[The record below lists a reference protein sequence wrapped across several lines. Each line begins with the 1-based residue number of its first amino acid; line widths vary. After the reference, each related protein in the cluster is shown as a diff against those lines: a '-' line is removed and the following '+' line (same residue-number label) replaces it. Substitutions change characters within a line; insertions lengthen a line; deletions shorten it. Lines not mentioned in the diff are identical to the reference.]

1 MAAKKREET
10 YEPSQYQKAI
20 FDYIEHEKG
29 NLVVEAAAG
38 SGKTYTL
45 IKALGLI
52 PQDKRVLMTAFNKD
66 IVKELTK
73 KVKGFPNVEV
83 RTLHGLGMILTTR
96 GLRIGGRKPEGYKY
110 TQLIYNHWQD
120 LTKTNIKKLA
130 RNARKSFVENTK
142 KLVDFGRFYIAT
154 TKTDMIE
161 IMVKY
166 DIPCVADEV
175 DVALQIMAMGA
186 KDIENIDYTDMI
198 WMPHIYDLHLKE
210 CEYDYIMVDECQD
223 MNVAERKLVLRCLKE
238 GGRLIAVGDSN
249 QCIYGFSGSDPESF
263 RAIQSLPNTVSMPLS
278 ISYRCPEAVV
288 TFAKNLVPSIEAKPN
303 AEEGVIL
310 DGVSIEDVQ
319 DGDMVLCRNNA
330 PLLQVYCK
338 LLEQGKKAY
347 IRGSDVGKNL
357 KSIVTSTHQE
367 YLHSNLKQ
375 DGVFIRLYEDLFN
388 SRKAIMERYGISQ
401 EDAMNHETI
410 QNKLDMIRALEV
422 LGFELKTAEQLERK
436 IDEIFPKNDKGEGIM
451 LSTIHKAKGLEA
463 DNVFIACAS
472 LMPSKSAVEEWQVKQ
487 ERNLMYVAYTRAKKL
502 LAFLDEEETPDF
514 DNFSSKLES
523 KLKYAETMV
532 AAILGKS
539 FKPTMNEAMAK
550 SIVERAK
557 ARKIFA
563 PIEVN
568 TVSMENDK
576 KEEEPTDL
584 SFDAA
589 LRKPSKRRKITL

>member
-1 MAAKKREET
+1 MAKKKTAIE

-20 FDYIEHEKG
+20 FDYIQHEKG

-45 IKALGLI
+45 VKALSLI

-73 KVKGFPNVEV
+73 KVKEFPNVEV

-96 GLRIGGRKPEGYKY
+96 GLGIGGMKPEGYKY

-120 LTKTNIKKLA
+120 LTKTNINKLS

-142 KLVDFGRFYIAT
+142 KLVDFGRFYLAT
-154 TKTDMIE
+154 TRSEMIE
-161 IMVKY
+161 LMTKY

-175 DVALQIMAMGA
+175 DVALKVMAIGG
-186 KDIENIDYTDMI
+186 KNLDSIDYTDMI
-198 WMPHIYDLHLKE
+198 WMPHIYDLHLQE
-210 CEYDYIMVDECQD
+210 CEYDFIMVDECQD
-223 MNVAERKLVLRCLKE
+223 LNVAERNLVLRCLKK

-249 QCIYGFSGSDPESF
+249 QCIYGFSGSDPDSF
-263 RAIQSLPNTVSMPLS
+263 RAIQSIPNTVSMPLS
-278 ISYRCPEAVV
+278 ISYRCPESVV
-288 TFAKNLVPSIEAKPN
+288 KFAQNLVPSIEAKQG

-310 DGVSIEDVQ
+310 DCVSLDDVH

-338 LLEQGKKAY
+338 LLEQGKRAY

-357 KSIVTSTHQE
+357 QNIVIGTHKD
-367 YLHSNLKQ
+367 YLHTNLKR

-401 EDAMNHETI
+401 EDAMKHETI
-410 QNKLDMIRALEV
+410 QAKLDMIRALEV
-422 LGFELKTAEQLERK
+422 LGADLTTTEELTKK
-436 IDEIFPKNDKGEGIM
+436 IEDIFPKNDKGEGIM
-451 LSTIHKAKGLEA
+451 LSTVHKAKGLEA

-472 LMPSKSAVEEWQVKQ
+472 LMPSKSALDEWQVQQ
-487 ERNLMYVAYTRAKKL
+487 ERNLMYVAYTRAKKVL
-502 LAFLDEEETPDF
+502 GFLNEEETPDF
-514 DNFSSKLES
+514 DNFSSKLEA
-523 KLKYAETMV
+523 KLRQAEMMV
-532 AAILGKS
+532 AAILGKT
-539 FKPTMNEAMAK
+539 FKATMNEAMAK
-550 SIVERAK
+550 SIVERVT

-563 PIEVN
+563 PITTN
-568 TVSMENDK
+568 TVSMDNDEK
-576 KEEEPTDL
+576 GNESTDL
-584 SFDAA
+584 SFNSA
-589 LRKPSKRRKITL
+589 LRKKTKRRK

>member
-1 MAAKKREET
+1 MAKKKTTIE

-20 FDYIEHEKG
+20 FDYIQHEKG

-45 IKALGLI
+45 VKALSLI

-73 KVKGFPNVEV
+73 KVKEFPNVEV

-96 GLRIGGRKPEGYKY
+96 GLGIGGMKPEGYKY

-120 LTKTNIKKLA
+120 LTKTNINKLS

-142 KLVDFGRFYIAT
+142 KLVDFGRFYLAT
-154 TKTDMIE
+154 TRSEMIE
-161 IMVKY
+161 LMTKY

-175 DVALQIMAMGA
+175 DVALKVMAIGG
-186 KDIENIDYTDMI
+186 KNLDSIDYTDMI
-198 WMPHIYDLHLKE
+198 WMPHIYDLHLQE
-210 CEYDYIMVDECQD
+210 CEYDFIMVDECQD
-223 MNVAERKLVLRCLKE
+223 LNVAERNLVLRCLKE

-249 QCIYGFSGSDPESF
+249 QCIYGFSGSDPDSF
-263 RAIQSLPNTVSMPLS
+263 RAIQSIPNTVSMPLS
-278 ISYRCPEAVV
+278 ISYRCPESVV
-288 TFAKNLVPSIEAKPN
+288 KFAQNLVPSIEAKQG

-310 DGVSIEDVQ
+310 DCVSLDDVH

-338 LLEQGKKAY
+338 LLEQGKRAY

-357 KSIVTSTHQE
+357 QNIVIGTHKD
-367 YLHSNLKQ
+367 YLHTNLKR

-401 EDAMNHETI
+401 EDAMKHETI
-410 QNKLDMIRALEV
+410 QAKLDMIRALEV
-422 LGFELKTAEQLERK
+422 LGADLTTTEELTKK
-436 IDEIFPKNDKGEGIM
+436 IEDIFPKNDKGEGIM
-451 LSTIHKAKGLEA
+451 LSTVHKAKGLEA

-472 LMPSKSAVEEWQVKQ
+472 LMPSKSALDEWQVQQ
-487 ERNLMYVAYTRAKKL
+487 ERNLMYVAYTRAKKVL
-502 LAFLDEEETPDF
+502 GFLNEEETPDF
-514 DNFSSKLES
+514 DNFSSKLEA
-523 KLKYAETMV
+523 KLRQAEMMV
-532 AAILGKS
+532 AAILGKT
-539 FKPTMNEAMAK
+539 FKATMNEAMAK
-550 SIVERAK
+550 SIVERVT

-563 PIEVN
+563 PITTN
-568 TVSMENDK
+568 TVSMDNNDK
-576 KEEEPTDL
+576 GNESTDL
-584 SFDAA
+584 SFKSA
-589 LRKPSKRRKITL
+589 LRKKTKRRK

>member
-1 MAAKKREET
+1 MAKKKTAIE

-20 FDYIEHEKG
+20 FDYIQHEKG

-45 IKALGLI
+45 VKALSLI

-73 KVKGFPNVEV
+73 KVKEFPNVEV

-96 GLRIGGRKPEGYKY
+96 GLRIGGMKPEGYKY

-120 LTKTNIKKLA
+120 LTKTNINKLS

-142 KLVDFGRFYIAT
+142 KLVDFGRFYLAT
-154 TKTDMIE
+154 TRSEMIE
-161 IMVKY
+161 LMTKY

-175 DVALQIMAMGA
+175 DVALKVMAIGG
-186 KDIENIDYTDMI
+186 KNLDSIDYTDMI
-198 WMPHIYDLHLKE
+198 WMPHIYDLHLQE
-210 CEYDYIMVDECQD
+210 CEYDFIMVDECQD
-223 MNVAERKLVLRCLKE
+223 LNVAERNLVLRCLKE

-249 QCIYGFSGSDPESF
+249 QCIYGFSGSDPDSF
-263 RAIQSLPNTVSMPLS
+263 RAIQSIPNTVSMPLS
-278 ISYRCPEAVV
+278 ISYRCPESVV
-288 TFAKNLVPSIEAKPN
+288 KFAQNLVPSIEAKQG

-310 DGVSIEDVQ
+310 DCVSLDDVH

-338 LLEQGKKAY
+338 LLEQGKRAY

-357 KSIVTSTHQE
+357 QNIVIGTHKD
-367 YLHSNLKQ
+367 YLYTNLKR

-401 EDAMNHETI
+401 EDAMKHETI
-410 QNKLDMIRALEV
+410 QAKLDMIRALEV
-422 LGFELKTAEQLERK
+422 LGADLTTTEELTKK
-436 IDEIFPKNDKGEGIM
+436 IEDIFPKNDKGEGIM
-451 LSTIHKAKGLEA
+451 LSTVHKAKGLEA

-472 LMPSKSAVEEWQVKQ
+472 LMPSKSALDEWQVQQ
-487 ERNLMYVAYTRAKKL
+487 ERNLMYVAYTRAKKVL
-502 LAFLDEEETPDF
+502 GFLNEEETPDF
-514 DNFSSKLES
+514 DNFSSKLEA
-523 KLKYAETMV
+523 KLRQAEMMV
-532 AAILGKS
+532 AAILGKT
-539 FKPTMNEAMAK
+539 FKATMNEAMAK
-550 SIVERAK
+550 SIVERVT

-563 PIEVN
+563 PITTN
-568 TVSMENDK
+568 MVSMDNDEK
-576 KEEEPTDL
+576 GNESTDL
-584 SFDAA
+584 SFNSA
-589 LRKPSKRRKITL
+589 LRKKTKRRK

>member
-1 MAAKKREET
+1 MAKKKTAIE

-20 FDYIEHEKG
+20 FDYIQHEKG

-45 IKALGLI
+45 VKALSLI

-73 KVKGFPNVEV
+73 KVKEFPNVEV

-96 GLRIGGRKPEGYKY
+96 GLGIGGMKPEAYKY

-120 LTKTNIKKLA
+120 LSKTNINKLS

-142 KLVDFGRFYIAT
+142 KLVDFGRFYLAT
-154 TKTDMIE
+154 TRSEMIE
-161 IMVKY
+161 LMTKY

-175 DVALQIMAMGA
+175 DVALKVMAIGG
-186 KDIENIDYTDMI
+186 KNLDSIDYTDMI
-198 WMPHIYDLHLKE
+198 WMPHIYDLHLQE
-210 CEYDYIMVDECQD
+210 CEYDFIMVDECQD
-223 MNVAERKLVLRCLKE
+223 LNVAERNLVLRCLKE

-249 QCIYGFSGSDPESF
+249 QCIYGFSGSDPDSF
-263 RAIQSLPNTVSMPLS
+263 RAIQSIPNTVSMPLS
-278 ISYRCPEAVV
+278 ISYRCPESVV
-288 TFAKNLVPSIEAKPN
+288 KFAQNLVPSIEAKQG

-310 DGVSIEDVQ
+310 DCVSLDDVH

-338 LLEQGKKAY
+338 LLEQGKRAY

-357 KSIVTSTHQE
+357 QNIVIGTHKD
-367 YLHSNLKQ
+367 YLHTNLKR

-401 EDAMNHETI
+401 EDAMKHETI
-410 QNKLDMIRALEV
+410 QAKLDMIRALEV
-422 LGFELKTAEQLERK
+422 LGADLTTTEELTKK
-436 IDEIFPKNDKGEGIM
+436 IEDIFPKNDKGEGIM
-451 LSTIHKAKGLEA
+451 LSTVHKAKGLEA

-472 LMPSKSAVEEWQVKQ
+472 LMPSKSALDEWQVQQ
-487 ERNLMYVAYTRAKKL
+487 ERNLMYVAYTRAKKVL
-502 LAFLDEEETPDF
+502 GFLNEEETPDF
-514 DNFSSKLES
+514 DNFSSKLEA
-523 KLKYAETMV
+523 KLRQAEMMV
-532 AAILGKS
+532 AAILGKT
-539 FKPTMNEAMAK
+539 FKATMNEAMAK
-550 SIVERAK
+550 SIVERVT

-563 PIEVN
+563 PITTN
-568 TVSMENDK
+568 MVSMDNDEK
-576 KEEEPTDL
+576 GNESTDL
-584 SFDAA
+584 SFNSA
-589 LRKPSKRRKITL
+589 LRKKTKRRK

>member
-1 MAAKKREET
+1 MAKKKTAIE

-20 FDYIEHEKG
+20 FDYIQHEKG

-45 IKALGLI
+45 VKALSLI

-73 KVKGFPNVEV
+73 KVKEFPNVEV

-96 GLRIGGRKPEGYKY
+96 GLGIGGMKPEGYKY

-120 LTKTNIKKLA
+120 LTKTNINKLS

-142 KLVDFGRFYIAT
+142 KLVDFGRFYLAT
-154 TKTDMIE
+154 TRSEMIE
-161 IMVKY
+161 LMTKY

-175 DVALQIMAMGA
+175 DVALKVMAIGG
-186 KDIENIDYTDMI
+186 KNLDSIDYTDMI
-198 WMPHIYDLHLKE
+198 WMPHIYDLHLQE
-210 CEYDYIMVDECQD
+210 CEYDFIMVDECQD
-223 MNVAERKLVLRCLKE
+223 LNVAERNLVLRCLKK

-249 QCIYGFSGSDPESF
+249 QCIYGFSGSDPDSF
-263 RAIQSLPNTVSMPLS
+263 RTIQSIPNTVSMPLS
-278 ISYRCPEAVV
+278 ISYRCPESVV
-288 TFAKNLVPSIEAKPN
+288 KFAQNLVPSIEAKQG

-310 DGVSIEDVQ
+310 DCVSLDDVH

-338 LLEQGKKAY
+338 LLEQGKRAY

-357 KSIVTSTHQE
+357 QNIVIGTHKD
-367 YLHSNLKQ
+367 YLYTNLKR

-401 EDAMNHETI
+401 EDAMKHETI
-410 QNKLDMIRALEV
+410 QAKLDMIRALEV
-422 LGFELKTAEQLERK
+422 LGADLTTTEELTKK
-436 IDEIFPKNDKGEGIM
+436 IEDIFPKNDKGEGIM
-451 LSTIHKAKGLEA
+451 LSTVHKAKGLEA

-472 LMPSKSAVEEWQVKQ
+472 LMPSKSALDEWQVQQ
-487 ERNLMYVAYTRAKKL
+487 ERNLMYVAYTRAKKVL
-502 LAFLDEEETPDF
+502 GFLNEEETPDF
-514 DNFSSKLES
+514 DNFSSKLEA
-523 KLKYAETMV
+523 KLRQAEMMV
-532 AAILGKS
+532 AAILGKT
-539 FKPTMNEAMAK
+539 FKATMNEAMAK
-550 SIVERAK
+550 SIVERVT

-563 PIEVN
+563 PITTN
-568 TVSMENDK
+568 TVSMDNDEK
-576 KEEEPTDL
+576 GNESTDL
-584 SFDAA
+584 SFNSA
-589 LRKPSKRRKITL
+589 LRKKTKRRK

>member
-1 MAAKKREET
+1 MAKKKTAIE

-20 FDYIEHEKG
+20 FDYIQHEKG

-45 IKALGLI
+45 VKALSLI

-73 KVKGFPNVEV
+73 KVKEFPNVEV

-96 GLRIGGRKPEGYKY
+96 GLRIGGMKPEGYKY

-120 LTKTNIKKLA
+120 LTKTNINKLS

-142 KLVDFGRFYIAT
+142 KLVDFGRFYLANT
-154 TKTDMIE
+154 RSEMIE
-161 IMVKY
+161 LMVKY

-175 DVALQIMAMGA
+175 DVALKVMAIGG
-186 KDIENIDYTDMI
+186 KNLDSIDYTDMI
-198 WMPHIYDLHLKE
+198 WMPHIYDLHLQE
-210 CEYDYIMVDECQD
+210 CEYDFIMVDECQD
-223 MNVAERKLVLRCLKE
+223 LNVAELNLVLRCLKE

-249 QCIYGFSGSDPESF
+249 QCIYGFSGSDPDSF
-263 RAIQSLPNTVSMPLS
+263 RAIQSIPNTVSMPLS
-278 ISYRCPEAVV
+278 ISYRCPESVV
-288 TFAKNLVPSIEAKPN
+288 KFAQNLVPSIEAKQG

-310 DGVSIEDVQ
+310 DCVSLDDVH

-338 LLEQGKKAY
+338 LLEQGKRAY

-357 KSIVTSTHQE
+357 QNIVIGTHKD
-367 YLHSNLKQ
+367 YLHTNLKQ

-401 EDAMNHETI
+401 EDAMKHETI
-410 QNKLDMIRALEV
+410 QAKLDMIRALEV
-422 LGFELKTAEQLERK
+422 LGADLTTTEQLTKK
-436 IDEIFPKNDKGEGIM
+436 IGDIFPKNDKGEGIM
-451 LSTIHKAKGLEA
+451 LSTVHKAKGLEA

-472 LMPSKSAVEEWQVKQ
+472 LMPSKSALDEWQVQQ
-487 ERNLMYVAYTRAKKL
+487 ERNLMYVAYTRAKKVL
-502 LAFLDEEETPDF
+502 GFLNEEETPDF
-514 DNFSSKLES
+514 DNFSSKLEA
-523 KLKYAETMV
+523 KLRQAGMMV
-532 AAILGKS
+532 AAILGKT
-539 FKPTMNEAMAK
+539 FKATMNEAMAK
-550 SIVERAK
+550 SIVERVT

-563 PIEVN
+563 PITTN
-568 TVSMENDK
+568 TVSMDNDEK
-576 KEEEPTDL
+576 GNESTDL
-584 SFDAA
+584 SFNSA
-589 LRKPSKRRKITL
+589 LRKKTKRRK

>member
-1 MAAKKREET
+1 MAKKKTAIE

-20 FDYIEHEKG
+20 FDYIQHEKG

-45 IKALGLI
+45 VKALSLI

-73 KVKGFPNVEV
+73 KVKEFPNVEV

-96 GLRIGGRKPEGYKY
+96 GLGIGGIKPEGYKY

-120 LTKTNIKKLA
+120 LTKTNINKLS

-142 KLVDFGRFYIAT
+142 KLVDFGRFYLAT
-154 TKTDMIE
+154 TRSEMIE
-161 IMVKY
+161 LMTKY

-175 DVALQIMAMGA
+175 DVALKVMAIGG
-186 KDIENIDYTDMI
+186 KNLDSIDYTDMI
-198 WMPHIYDLHLKE
+198 WMPHIYDLHLQE
-210 CEYDYIMVDECQD
+210 CEYDFIMVDECQD
-223 MNVAERKLVLRCLKE
+223 LNVAERNLVLRCLKE

-249 QCIYGFSGSDPESF
+249 QCIYGFSGSDPDSF
-263 RAIQSLPNTVSMPLS
+263 RAIQSIPNTVSMPLS
-278 ISYRCPEAVV
+278 ISYRCPESVV
-288 TFAKNLVPSIEAKPN
+288 KFAQNLVPSIEAKQG

-310 DGVSIEDVQ
+310 DCVSLDDVH

-338 LLEQGKKAY
+338 LLEQGKRAY

-357 KSIVTSTHQE
+357 QNIVIGTHKD
-367 YLHSNLKQ
+367 YLHTNLKQ

-401 EDAMNHETI
+401 EDAMKHETI
-410 QNKLDMIRALEV
+410 QAKLDMIRALEV
-422 LGFELKTAEQLERK
+422 LGADLTTTEELTKK
-436 IDEIFPKNDKGEGIM
+436 IEDIFPKNDKGEGIM
-451 LSTIHKAKGLEA
+451 LSTVHKAKGLEA

-472 LMPSKSAVEEWQVKQ
+472 LMPSKSALDEWQVQQ
-487 ERNLMYVAYTRAKKL
+487 ERNLMYVAYTRAKKVL
-502 LAFLDEEETPDF
+502 GFLNEEETPDF
-514 DNFSSKLES
+514 DNFSSKLEA
-523 KLKYAETMV
+523 KLRQAEMMV
-532 AAILGKS
+532 AAILGKT
-539 FKPTMNEAMAK
+539 FKATMNEAMAK
-550 SIVERAK
+550 SIVERVT

-563 PIEVN
+563 PITTN
-568 TVSMENDK
+568 TVSMDNDEK
-576 KEEEPTDL
+576 GNESTDL
-584 SFDAA
+584 SFNSA
-589 LRKPSKRRKITL
+589 LRKKTKRRK

>member
-1 MAAKKREET
+1 MAKKKTAIE

-20 FDYIEHEKG
+20 FDYIQHEKG

-45 IKALGLI
+45 VKALSLI

-73 KVKGFPNVEV
+73 KVKEFPNVEV

-96 GLRIGGRKPEGYKY
+96 GLGIGGMKPEAYKY

-120 LTKTNIKKLA
+120 LSKTNINKLS

-142 KLVDFGRFYIAT
+142 KLVDFGRFYLAT
-154 TKTDMIE
+154 TRSEMIE
-161 IMVKY
+161 LMTKY

-175 DVALQIMAMGA
+175 DVALKVMAIGG
-186 KDIENIDYTDMI
+186 KNLDSIDYTDMI
-198 WMPHIYDLHLKE
+198 WMPHIYDLHLQE
-210 CEYDYIMVDECQD
+210 CEYDFIMVDECQD
-223 MNVAERKLVLRCLKE
+223 LNVAERNLVLRCLKE

-249 QCIYGFSGSDPESF
+249 QCIYGFSGSDPDSF
-263 RAIQSLPNTVSMPLS
+263 RAIQSIPNTVSMPLS
-278 ISYRCPEAVV
+278 ISYRCPESVV
-288 TFAKNLVPSIEAKPN
+288 KFAQNLVPSIEAKQG

-310 DGVSIEDVQ
+310 DCVSLDDVH

-338 LLEQGKKAY
+338 LLEQGKRAY

-357 KSIVTSTHQE
+357 QNIVIGTHKD
-367 YLHSNLKQ
+367 YLHTNLKQ

-401 EDAMNHETI
+401 EDAMKHETI
-410 QNKLDMIRALEV
+410 QAKLDMIRALEV
-422 LGFELKTAEQLERK
+422 LGADLTTTEELTKK
-436 IDEIFPKNDKGEGIM
+436 IEDIFPKNDKGEGIM
-451 LSTIHKAKGLEA
+451 LSTVHKAKGLEA

-472 LMPSKSAVEEWQVKQ
+472 LMPSKSALDEWQVQQ
-487 ERNLMYVAYTRAKKL
+487 ERNLMYVAYTRAKKVL
-502 LAFLDEEETPDF
+502 GFLNEEETPDF
-514 DNFSSKLES
+514 DNFSSKLEA
-523 KLKYAETMV
+523 KLRQAEMMV
-532 AAILGKS
+532 AAILGKT
-539 FKPTMNEAMAK
+539 FKATMNEAMAK
-550 SIVERAK
+550 SIVERVT

-563 PIEVN
+563 PITTN
-568 TVSMENDK
+568 TVSMDNDEK
-576 KEEEPTDL
+576 GNESTDL
-584 SFDAA
+584 SFNSA
-589 LRKPSKRRKITL
+589 LRKKTKRRK

>member
-1 MAAKKREET
+1 MAKKKTAIE

-20 FDYIEHEKG
+20 FDYIQHEKG

-45 IKALGLI
+45 VKALSLI

-73 KVKGFPNVEV
+73 KVKEFPNVEV

-96 GLRIGGRKPEGYKY
+96 GLGIGGMKPEAYKY

-120 LTKTNIKKLA
+120 LTKTNINKLS

-142 KLVDFGRFYIAT
+142 KLVDFGRFYLAT
-154 TKTDMIE
+154 TRSEMIE
-161 IMVKY
+161 LMIKY

-175 DVALQIMAMGA
+175 DVALKVMAIGG
-186 KDIENIDYTDMI
+186 KNLDSIDYTDMI
-198 WMPHIYDLHLKE
+198 WMPHIYDLHLQE
-210 CEYDYIMVDECQD
+210 CEYDFIMVDECQD
-223 MNVAERKLVLRCLKE
+223 LNVAERNLVLRCLKE

-249 QCIYGFSGSDPESF
+249 QCIYGFSGSDPDSF
-263 RAIQSLPNTVSMPLS
+263 RAIQSIPNTVSMPLS
-278 ISYRCPEAVV
+278 ISYRCPESVV
-288 TFAKNLVPSIEAKPN
+288 KFAQNLVPSIEAKQG

-310 DGVSIEDVQ
+310 DCVSLDDVH

-338 LLEQGKKAY
+338 LLEQGKRAY

-357 KSIVTSTHQE
+357 QNIVIGTHKD
-367 YLHSNLKQ
+367 YLYTNLKR

-401 EDAMNHETI
+401 EDAMKHETI
-410 QNKLDMIRALEV
+410 QAKLDMIRALEV
-422 LGFELKTAEQLERK
+422 LGADLTTTEELTKK
-436 IDEIFPKNDKGEGIM
+436 IEDIFPKNDKGEGIM
-451 LSTIHKAKGLEA
+451 LSTVHKAKGLEA

-472 LMPSKSAVEEWQVKQ
+472 LMPSKSALDEWQVQQ
-487 ERNLMYVAYTRAKKL
+487 ERNLMYVAYTRAKKVL
-502 LAFLDEEETPDF
+502 GFLNEEETPDF
-514 DNFSSKLES
+514 DNFSSKLEA
-523 KLKYAETMV
+523 KLRQAEMMV
-532 AAILGKS
+532 AAILGKT
-539 FKPTMNEAMAK
+539 FKATMNEAMAK
-550 SIVERAK
+550 SIVERVT

-563 PIEVN
+563 PITTN
-568 TVSMENDK
+568 TVSMDNDEK
-576 KEEEPTDL
+576 GNESTDL
-584 SFDAA
+584 SFNSA
-589 LRKPSKRRKITL
+589 LRKKTKRRK

>member
-1 MAAKKREET
+1 MAKKKTAIE

-20 FDYIEHEKG
+20 FDYIQHEKG

-45 IKALGLI
+45 VKALSLI

-73 KVKGFPNVEV
+73 KVKEFPNVEV

-96 GLRIGGRKPEGYKY
+96 GLGIGGMKPEGYKY

-120 LTKTNIKKLA
+120 LTKTNINKLS

-142 KLVDFGRFYIAT
+142 KLVDFGRFYLAT
-154 TKTDMIE
+154 TRSEMIE
-161 IMVKY
+161 LMTKY

-175 DVALQIMAMGA
+175 DVALKVMAIGG
-186 KDIENIDYTDMI
+186 KNLDSIDYTDMI
-198 WMPHIYDLHLKE
+198 WMPHIYDLHLQE
-210 CEYDYIMVDECQD
+210 CEYDFIMVDECQD
-223 MNVAERKLVLRCLKE
+223 LNVAERNLVLRCLKK

-249 QCIYGFSGSDPESF
+249 QCIYGFSGSDPDSF
-263 RAIQSLPNTVSMPLS
+263 RTIQSIPNTVSMPLS
-278 ISYRCPEAVV
+278 ISYRCPESVV
-288 TFAKNLVPSIEAKPN
+288 KFAQNLVPSIEAKQG

-310 DGVSIEDVQ
+310 DCVSLDDVH

-338 LLEQGKKAY
+338 LLEQGKRAY

-357 KSIVTSTHQE
+357 QNIVIGTHKD
-367 YLHSNLKQ
+367 YLHTNLKR

-401 EDAMNHETI
+401 EDAMKHETI
-410 QNKLDMIRALEV
+410 QAKLDMIRALEV
-422 LGFELKTAEQLERK
+422 LGADLTTTEELTKK
-436 IDEIFPKNDKGEGIM
+436 IEDIFPKNDKGEGIM
-451 LSTIHKAKGLEA
+451 LSTVHKAKGLEA

-472 LMPSKSAVEEWQVKQ
+472 LMPSKSALDEWQVQQ
-487 ERNLMYVAYTRAKKL
+487 ERNLMYVAYTRAKKVL
-502 LAFLDEEETPDF
+502 GFLNEEETPDF
-514 DNFSSKLES
+514 DNFSSKLEA
-523 KLKYAETMV
+523 KLRQAEMMV
-532 AAILGKS
+532 AAILGKT
-539 FKPTMNEAMAK
+539 FKATMNEAMAK
-550 SIVERAK
+550 SIVERVT

-563 PIEVN
+563 PITTN
-568 TVSMENDK
+568 MVSMDNDEK
-576 KEEEPTDL
+576 GNESTDL
-584 SFDAA
+584 SFNSA
-589 LRKPSKRRKITL
+589 LRKKTKRRK

>member
-1 MAAKKREET
+1 MAKKKTAIE

-20 FDYIEHEKG
+20 FDYIQHEKG

-45 IKALGLI
+45 VKALSLI

-73 KVKGFPNVEV
+73 KVKEFPNVEV

-96 GLRIGGRKPEGYKY
+96 GLRIGGMKPEGYKY

-120 LTKTNIKKLA
+120 LTKTNINKLS

-142 KLVDFGRFYIAT
+142 KLVDFGRFYLAT
-154 TKTDMIE
+154 TRSEMIE
-161 IMVKY
+161 LMTKY

-175 DVALQIMAMGA
+175 DVALKVMAIGG
-186 KDIENIDYTDMI
+186 KNLDSIDYTDMI
-198 WMPHIYDLHLKE
+198 WMPHIYDLHLQE
-210 CEYDYIMVDECQD
+210 CEYDFIMVDECQD
-223 MNVAERKLVLRCLKE
+223 LNVAERNLVLRCLKE

-249 QCIYGFSGSDPESF
+249 QCIYGFSGSDPDSF
-263 RAIQSLPNTVSMPLS
+263 RAIQSIPNTVSMPLS
-278 ISYRCPEAVV
+278 ISYRCPESVV
-288 TFAKNLVPSIEAKPN
+288 KFAQNLVPSIEAKQG

-310 DGVSIEDVQ
+310 DCVSLDDVH

-338 LLEQGKKAY
+338 LLEQGKRAY

-357 KSIVTSTHQE
+357 QNIVIGTHKD
-367 YLHSNLKQ
+367 YLHTNLKQ

-401 EDAMNHETI
+401 EDAMKHETI
-410 QNKLDMIRALEV
+410 QAKLDMIRALEV
-422 LGFELKTAEQLERK
+422 LGADLTTTEELTKK
-436 IDEIFPKNDKGEGIM
+436 IEDIFPKNDKGEGIM
-451 LSTIHKAKGLEA
+451 LSTVHKAKGLEA

-472 LMPSKSAVEEWQVKQ
+472 LMPSKSALDEWQVQQ
-487 ERNLMYVAYTRAKKL
+487 ERNLMYVAYTRAKKVL
-502 LAFLDEEETPDF
+502 GFLNEEETPDF
-514 DNFSSKLES
+514 DNFSSKLEA
-523 KLKYAETMV
+523 KLRQAEMMV
-532 AAILGKS
+532 AAILGKT
-539 FKPTMNEAMAK
+539 FKATMNEAMAK
-550 SIVERAK
+550 SIVERVT

-563 PIEVN
+563 PITTN
-568 TVSMENDK
+568 TVSMDNDEK
-576 KEEEPTDL
+576 GNESTDL
-584 SFDAA
+584 SFNSA
-589 LRKPSKRRKITL
+589 LRKKTKRRK

>member
-1 MAAKKREET
+1 MAKKKTAIE

-20 FDYIEHEKG
+20 FDYIQHEKG

-45 IKALGLI
+45 VKALSLI

-73 KVKGFPNVEV
+73 KVKEFPNVEV

-96 GLRIGGRKPEGYKY
+96 GLGIGGMKPEAYKY

-120 LTKTNIKKLA
+120 LTKTNINKLS

-142 KLVDFGRFYIAT
+142 KLVDFGRFYLAT
-154 TKTDMIE
+154 TRSEMIE
-161 IMVKY
+161 LMTKY

-175 DVALQIMAMGA
+175 DVALKVMAIGG
-186 KDIENIDYTDMI
+186 KNLDSIDYTDMI
-198 WMPHIYDLHLKE
+198 WMPHIYDLHLQE
-210 CEYDYIMVDECQD
+210 CEYDFIMVDECQD
-223 MNVAERKLVLRCLKE
+223 LNVAERNLVLRCLKE

-249 QCIYGFSGSDPESF
+249 QCIYGFSGSDPDSF
-263 RAIQSLPNTVSMPLS
+263 RAIQSIPNTVSMPLS
-278 ISYRCPEAVV
+278 ISYRCPESVV
-288 TFAKNLVPSIEAKPN
+288 KFAQNLVPSIEAKQG

-310 DGVSIEDVQ
+310 DCVSLDDVH

-338 LLEQGKKAY
+338 LLEQGKRAY

-357 KSIVTSTHQE
+357 QNIVIGTHKD
-367 YLHSNLKQ
+367 YLHTNLKQ

-401 EDAMNHETI
+401 EDAMKHETI
-410 QNKLDMIRALEV
+410 QAKLDMIRALEV
-422 LGFELKTAEQLERK
+422 LGADLTTTEQLTKK
-436 IDEIFPKNDKGEGIM
+436 IGDIFPKNDKGEGIM
-451 LSTIHKAKGLEA
+451 LSTVHKAKGLEA

-472 LMPSKSAVEEWQVKQ
+472 LMPSKSALDEWQVQQ
-487 ERNLMYVAYTRAKKL
+487 ERNLMYVAYTRAKKVL
-502 LAFLDEEETPDF
+502 GFLNEEETPDF
-514 DNFSSKLES
+514 DNFSSKLEA
-523 KLKYAETMV
+523 KLRQAEMMV
-532 AAILGKS
+532 AAILGKT
-539 FKPTMNEAMAK
+539 FKATMNEAMAK
-550 SIVERAK
+550 SIVERVT

-563 PIEVN
+563 PITTN
-568 TVSMENDK
+568 MVSMDNDEK
-576 KEEEPTDL
+576 GNESTDL
-584 SFDAA
+584 SFNSA
-589 LRKPSKRRKITL
+589 LRKKTKRRK

>member
-1 MAAKKREET
+1 MAKKKTAIE

-20 FDYIEHEKG
+20 FDYIQHEKG

-45 IKALGLI
+45 VKALSLI

-73 KVKGFPNVEV
+73 KVKEFPNVEV

-96 GLRIGGRKPEGYKY
+96 GLGIGGMKPEAYKY

-120 LTKTNIKKLA
+120 LSKTNINKLS

-142 KLVDFGRFYIAT
+142 KLVDFGRFYLAT
-154 TKTDMIE
+154 TRSEMIE
-161 IMVKY
+161 LMIKY

-175 DVALQIMAMGA
+175 DVALKVMAIGG
-186 KDIENIDYTDMI
+186 KNLDSIDYTDMI
-198 WMPHIYDLHLKE
+198 WMPHIYDLHLQE
-210 CEYDYIMVDECQD
+210 CEYDFIMVDECQD
-223 MNVAERKLVLRCLKE
+223 LNVAERNLVLRCLKE

-249 QCIYGFSGSDPESF
+249 QCIYGFSGSDPDSF
-263 RAIQSLPNTVSMPLS
+263 RAIQSIPNTVSMPLS
-278 ISYRCPEAVV
+278 ISYRCPESVV
-288 TFAKNLVPSIEAKPN
+288 KFAQNLVPSIEAKQG

-310 DGVSIEDVQ
+310 DCVSLDDVH

-338 LLEQGKKAY
+338 LLEQGKRAY

-357 KSIVTSTHQE
+357 QNIVIGTHKD
-367 YLHSNLKQ
+367 YLHTNLKQ

-401 EDAMNHETI
+401 EDAMKHETI
-410 QNKLDMIRALEV
+410 QAKLDMIRALEV
-422 LGFELKTAEQLERK
+422 LGADLTTTEELTKK
-436 IDEIFPKNDKGEGIM
+436 IEDIFPKNDKGEGIM
-451 LSTIHKAKGLEA
+451 LSTVHKAKGLEA

-472 LMPSKSAVEEWQVKQ
+472 LMPSKSALDEWQVQQ
-487 ERNLMYVAYTRAKKL
+487 ERNLMYVAYTRAKKVL
-502 LAFLDEEETPDF
+502 GFLNEEETPDF
-514 DNFSSKLES
+514 DNFSSKLEA
-523 KLKYAETMV
+523 KLRQAEMMV
-532 AAILGKS
+532 AAILGKT
-539 FKPTMNEAMAK
+539 FKATMNEAMAK
-550 SIVERAK
+550 SIVERVT

-563 PIEVN
+563 PITTN
-568 TVSMENDK
+568 MVSMDNDEK
-576 KEEEPTDL
+576 GNESTDL
-584 SFDAA
+584 SFNSA
-589 LRKPSKRRKITL
+589 LRKKTKRRK

>member
-1 MAAKKREET
+1 MAKKKTAIE

-20 FDYIEHEKG
+20 FDYIQHEKG

-45 IKALGLI
+45 VKALSLI

-73 KVKGFPNVEV
+73 KVKEFPNVEV

-96 GLRIGGRKPEGYKY
+96 GLGIGGMKPEGYKY

-120 LTKTNIKKLA
+120 LTKTNINKLS

-142 KLVDFGRFYIAT
+142 KLVDFGRFYLAT
-154 TKTDMIE
+154 TRSEMIE
-161 IMVKY
+161 LMTKY

-175 DVALQIMAMGA
+175 DVALKVMAIGG
-186 KDIENIDYTDMI
+186 KNLDSIDYTDMI
-198 WMPHIYDLHLKE
+198 WMPHIYDLHLQE
-210 CEYDYIMVDECQD
+210 CEYDFIMVDECQD
-223 MNVAERKLVLRCLKE
+223 LNVAERNLVLRCLKE

-249 QCIYGFSGSDPESF
+249 QCIYGFSGSDPDSF
-263 RAIQSLPNTVSMPLS
+263 RAIQSIPNTVSMPLS
-278 ISYRCPEAVV
+278 ISYRCPESVV
-288 TFAKNLVPSIEAKPN
+288 KFAQNLVPSIEAKQG

-310 DGVSIEDVQ
+310 DCVSLDDVH

-338 LLEQGKKAY
+338 LLEQGKRAY

-357 KSIVTSTHQE
+357 QNIVIGTHKD
-367 YLHSNLKQ
+367 YLHTNLKQ

-401 EDAMNHETI
+401 EDAMKHETI
-410 QNKLDMIRALEV
+410 QAKLDMIRALEV
-422 LGFELKTAEQLERK
+422 LGADLTTTEELTKK
-436 IDEIFPKNDKGEGIM
+436 IEDIFPKNDKGEGIM
-451 LSTIHKAKGLEA
+451 LSTVHKAKGLEA

-472 LMPSKSAVEEWQVKQ
+472 LMPSKSALDEWQVQQ
-487 ERNLMYVAYTRAKKL
+487 ERNLMYVAYTRAKKVL
-502 LAFLDEEETPDF
+502 GFLNEEETPDF
-514 DNFSSKLES
+514 DNFSSKLEA
-523 KLKYAETMV
+523 KLRQAEMMV
-532 AAILGKS
+532 AAILGKT
-539 FKPTMNEAMAK
+539 FKATMNEAMAK
-550 SIVERAK
+550 SIVERVT

-563 PIEVN
+563 PIKTN
-568 TVSMENDK
+568 TVSMDNDDK
-576 KEEEPTDL
+576 GNESTDL
-584 SFDAA
+584 SFNSA
-589 LRKPSKRRKITL
+589 LRKKTKRRK

>member
-1 MAAKKREET
+1 MAKKKTAIE

-20 FDYIEHEKG
+20 FDYIQHEKG

-45 IKALGLI
+45 VKALSLI

-73 KVKGFPNVEV
+73 KVKEFPNVEV

-96 GLRIGGRKPEGYKY
+96 GLRIGGMKPEGYKY

-120 LTKTNIKKLA
+120 LTKTNINKLS

-142 KLVDFGRFYIAT
+142 KLVDFGRFYLAT
-154 TKTDMIE
+154 TRSEMIE
-161 IMVKY
+161 LMTKY

-175 DVALQIMAMGA
+175 DVALKVMAIGG
-186 KDIENIDYTDMI
+186 KNLDSIDYTDMI
-198 WMPHIYDLHLKE
+198 WMPHIYDLHLQE
-210 CEYDYIMVDECQD
+210 CEYDFIMVDECQD
-223 MNVAERKLVLRCLKE
+223 LNVAERNLVLRCLKE

-249 QCIYGFSGSDPESF
+249 QCIYGFSGSDPDSF
-263 RAIQSLPNTVSMPLS
+263 RAIQSIPNTVSMPLS
-278 ISYRCPEAVV
+278 ISYRCPESVV
-288 TFAKNLVPSIEAKPN
+288 KFAQNLVPSIEAKQG

-310 DGVSIEDVQ
+310 DCVSLDDVH

-338 LLEQGKKAY
+338 LLEQGKRAY

-357 KSIVTSTHQE
+357 QNIVIGTHKD
-367 YLHSNLKQ
+367 YLYTNLKR

-401 EDAMNHETI
+401 EDAMKHETI
-410 QNKLDMIRALEV
+410 QAKLDMIRALEV
-422 LGFELKTAEQLERK
+422 LGADLTTTEELTKK
-436 IDEIFPKNDKGEGIM
+436 IEDIFPKNDKGEGIM
-451 LSTIHKAKGLEA
+451 LSTVHKAKGLEA

-472 LMPSKSAVEEWQVKQ
+472 LMPSKSALDEWQVQQ
-487 ERNLMYVAYTRAKKL
+487 ERNLMYVAYTRAKKVL
-502 LAFLDEEETPDF
+502 GFLNEEETPDF
-514 DNFSSKLES
+514 DNFSSKLEA
-523 KLKYAETMV
+523 KLRQAEMMV
-532 AAILGKS
+532 AAILGKT
-539 FKPTMNEAMAK
+539 FKATMNEAMAK
-550 SIVERAK
+550 SIVERVT

-563 PIEVN
+563 PIKTN
-568 TVSMENDK
+568 TVSMDNDDK
-576 KEEEPTDL
+576 GNESTDL
-584 SFDAA
+584 SFNSA
-589 LRKPSKRRKITL
+589 LRKKTKRRK

>member
-1 MAAKKREET
+1 MAKKKTAIE

-20 FDYIEHEKG
+20 FDYIQHEKG

-45 IKALGLI
+45 VKALSLI

-73 KVKGFPNVEV
+73 KVKEFPNVEV

-96 GLRIGGRKPEGYKY
+96 GLRIGGMKPEGYKY

-120 LTKTNIKKLA
+120 LTKTNINKLS

-142 KLVDFGRFYIAT
+142 KLVDFGRFYLAT
-154 TKTDMIE
+154 TRSEMIE
-161 IMVKY
+161 LMTKY

-175 DVALQIMAMGA
+175 DVALKVMAIGG
-186 KDIENIDYTDMI
+186 KNLDSIDYTDMI
-198 WMPHIYDLHLKE
+198 WMPHIYDLHLQE
-210 CEYDYIMVDECQD
+210 CEYDFIMVDECQD
-223 MNVAERKLVLRCLKE
+223 LNVAERNLVLRCLKE

-249 QCIYGFSGSDPESF
+249 QCIYGFSGSDPDSF
-263 RAIQSLPNTVSMPLS
+263 RAIQSIPNTVSMPLS
-278 ISYRCPEAVV
+278 ISYRCPESVV
-288 TFAKNLVPSIEAKPN
+288 KFAQNLVPSIEAKQG

-310 DGVSIEDVQ
+310 DSVSLDDVH

-338 LLEQGKKAY
+338 LLEQGKRAY

-357 KSIVTSTHQE
+357 QNIVIGTHKD
-367 YLHSNLKQ
+367 YLHTNLKQ

-401 EDAMNHETI
+401 EDAMKHETI
-410 QNKLDMIRALEV
+410 QAKLDMIRALEV
-422 LGFELKTAEQLERK
+422 LGADLTTTEELTKK
-436 IDEIFPKNDKGEGIM
+436 IEDIFPKNDKGEGIM
-451 LSTIHKAKGLEA
+451 LSTVHKAKGLEA

-472 LMPSKSAVEEWQVKQ
+472 LMPSKSALDEWQVQQ
-487 ERNLMYVAYTRAKKL
+487 ERNLMYVAYTRAKKVL
-502 LAFLDEEETPDF
+502 GFLNEEETPDF
-514 DNFSSKLES
+514 DNFSSKLEA
-523 KLKYAETMV
+523 KLRQAEMMV
-532 AAILGKS
+532 AAILGKT
-539 FKPTMNEAMAK
+539 FKATMNEAMAK
-550 SIVERAK
+550 SIVERVT

-563 PIEVN
+563 PITTN
-568 TVSMENDK
+568 MVSMDNDEK
-576 KEEEPTDL
+576 GNESTDL
-584 SFDAA
+584 SFNSA
-589 LRKPSKRRKITL
+589 LRKKTKRRK

>member
-1 MAAKKREET
+1 MAKKKTAIE

-20 FDYIEHEKG
+20 FDYIQHEKG

-45 IKALGLI
+45 VKALSLI

-73 KVKGFPNVEV
+73 KVKEFPNVEV

-96 GLRIGGRKPEGYKY
+96 GLGIGGMKPEGYKY

-120 LTKTNIKKLA
+120 LTKTNINKLS

-142 KLVDFGRFYIAT
+142 KLVDFGRFYLAT
-154 TKTDMIE
+154 TRSEMIE
-161 IMVKY
+161 LMTKY

-175 DVALQIMAMGA
+175 DVALKVMAIGG
-186 KDIENIDYTDMI
+186 KNLDSIDYTDMI
-198 WMPHIYDLHLKE
+198 WMPHIYDLHLQE
-210 CEYDYIMVDECQD
+210 CEYDFIMVDECQD
-223 MNVAERKLVLRCLKE
+223 LNVAERNLVLRCLKE

-249 QCIYGFSGSDPESF
+249 QCIYGFSGSDPDSF
-263 RAIQSLPNTVSMPLS
+263 RAIQSIPNTVSMPLS
-278 ISYRCPEAVV
+278 ISYRCPESVV
-288 TFAKNLVPSIEAKPN
+288 KFAQNLVPSIEAKQG

-310 DGVSIEDVQ
+310 DCVSLDDVH

-338 LLEQGKKAY
+338 LLEQGKRAY

-357 KSIVTSTHQE
+357 QNIVIGTHKD
-367 YLHSNLKQ
+367 YLHTNLKQ

-401 EDAMNHETI
+401 EDAMKHETI
-410 QNKLDMIRALEV
+410 QAKLDMIRALEV
-422 LGFELKTAEQLERK
+422 LGADLTTTEELTKK
-436 IDEIFPKNDKGEGIM
+436 IEDIFPKNDKGEGIM
-451 LSTIHKAKGLEA
+451 LSTVHKAKGLEA

-472 LMPSKSAVEEWQVKQ
+472 LMPSKSALDEWQIQQ
-487 ERNLMYVAYTRAKKL
+487 ERNLMYVAYTRAKKVL
-502 LAFLDEEETPDF
+502 GFLNEEETPDF
-514 DNFSSKLES
+514 DNFSSKLEA
-523 KLKYAETMV
+523 KLRQAEMMV
-532 AAILGKS
+532 AAILGKT
-539 FKPTMNEAMAK
+539 FKATMNEAMAK
-550 SIVERAK
+550 SIVERVT

-563 PIEVN
+563 PITTN
-568 TVSMENDK
+568 TVSMDNDEK
-576 KEEEPTDL
+576 GNESTDL
-584 SFDAA
+584 SFNSA
-589 LRKPSKRRKITL
+589 LRKKTKRRK

>member
-1 MAAKKREET
+1 MAKKKTAIE

-20 FDYIEHEKG
+20 FDYIQHEKG

-45 IKALGLI
+45 VKALSLI

-73 KVKGFPNVEV
+73 KVKEFPNVEV

-96 GLRIGGRKPEGYKY
+96 GLGIGGMKPEAYKY

-120 LTKTNIKKLA
+120 LTKTNINKLS

-142 KLVDFGRFYIAT
+142 KLVDFGRFYLAT
-154 TKTDMIE
+154 TRSEMIE
-161 IMVKY
+161 LMTKY

-175 DVALQIMAMGA
+175 DVALKVMAIGG
-186 KDIENIDYTDMI
+186 KNLDSIDYTDMI
-198 WMPHIYDLHLKE
+198 WMPHIYDLHLQE
-210 CEYDYIMVDECQD
+210 CEYDFIMVDECQD
-223 MNVAERKLVLRCLKE
+223 LNVAERNLVLRCLKK

-249 QCIYGFSGSDPESF
+249 QCIYGFSGSDPDSF
-263 RAIQSLPNTVSMPLS
+263 RAIQSIPNTVSMPLS
-278 ISYRCPEAVV
+278 ISYRCPESVV
-288 TFAKNLVPSIEAKPN
+288 KFAQNLVPSIEAKQG

-310 DGVSIEDVQ
+310 DCVSLDDVH

-338 LLEQGKKAY
+338 LLEQGKRAY

-357 KSIVTSTHQE
+357 QNIVIGTHKD
-367 YLHSNLKQ
+367 YLYTNLKR

-401 EDAMNHETI
+401 EDAMKHETI
-410 QNKLDMIRALEV
+410 QAKLDMIRALEV
-422 LGFELKTAEQLERK
+422 LGADLTTTEELTKK
-436 IDEIFPKNDKGEGIM
+436 IEDIFPKNDKGEGIM
-451 LSTIHKAKGLEA
+451 LSTVHKAKGLEA

-472 LMPSKSAVEEWQVKQ
+472 LMPSKSALDEWQVQQ
-487 ERNLMYVAYTRAKKL
+487 ERNLMYVAYTRAKKVL
-502 LAFLDEEETPDF
+502 GFLNEEETPDF
-514 DNFSSKLES
+514 DNFSSKLEA
-523 KLKYAETMV
+523 KLRQAEMMV
-532 AAILGKS
+532 AAILGKT
-539 FKPTMNEAMAK
+539 FKATMNEAMAK
-550 SIVERAK
+550 SIVERVT

-563 PIEVN
+563 PITTN
-568 TVSMENDK
+568 TVSMDNDEK
-576 KEEEPTDL
+576 GNESTDL
-584 SFDAA
+584 SFNSA
-589 LRKPSKRRKITL
+589 LRKKTKRRK

>member
-1 MAAKKREET
+1 MAKKKTAIE

-20 FDYIEHEKG
+20 FDYIQHEKG

-45 IKALGLI
+45 VKALSLI

-73 KVKGFPNVEV
+73 KVKEFPNVEV

-96 GLRIGGRKPEGYKY
+96 GLGIGGMKPEGYKY

-120 LTKTNIKKLA
+120 LTKTNINKLS

-142 KLVDFGRFYIAT
+142 KLVDFGRFYLAT
-154 TKTDMIE
+154 TRSEMIE
-161 IMVKY
+161 LMTKY

-175 DVALQIMAMGA
+175 DVALKVMAIGG
-186 KDIENIDYTDMI
+186 KNLDSIDYTDMI
-198 WMPHIYDLHLKE
+198 WMPHIYDLHLQE
-210 CEYDYIMVDECQD
+210 CEYDFIMVDECQD
-223 MNVAERKLVLRCLKE
+223 LNVAERNLVLRCLKE

-249 QCIYGFSGSDPESF
+249 QCIYGFSGSDPDSF
-263 RAIQSLPNTVSMPLS
+263 RAIQSIPNTVSMPLS
-278 ISYRCPEAVV
+278 ISYRCPESVV
-288 TFAKNLVPSIEAKPN
+288 KFAQNLVPSIEAKQG

-310 DGVSIEDVQ
+310 DCVSLDDVH

-338 LLEQGKKAY
+338 LLEQGKRAY

-357 KSIVTSTHQE
+357 QNIVIGTHKD
-367 YLHSNLKQ
+367 YLHTNLKQ

-401 EDAMNHETI
+401 EDAMKHETI
-410 QNKLDMIRALEV
+410 QAKLDMIRALEV
-422 LGFELKTAEQLERK
+422 LGTDLTTTEELTKK
-436 IDEIFPKNDKGEGIM
+436 IGDIFPKNDKGEGIM
-451 LSTIHKAKGLEA
+451 LSTVHKAKGLEA

-472 LMPSKSAVEEWQVKQ
+472 LMPSKSALDEWQVQQ
-487 ERNLMYVAYTRAKKL
+487 ERNLMYVAYTRAKKVL
-502 LAFLDEEETPDF
+502 GFLNEEETPDF
-514 DNFSSKLES
+514 DNFSSKLEA
-523 KLKYAETMV
+523 KLRQAEMMV
-532 AAILGKS
+532 AAILGKT
-539 FKPTMNEAMAK
+539 FKATMNEAMAK
-550 SIVERAK
+550 SIVERVT

-563 PIEVN
+563 PITTN
-568 TVSMENDK
+568 TVSMDNDEK
-576 KEEEPTDL
+576 GNESTDL
-584 SFDAA
+584 SFNSA
-589 LRKPSKRRKITL
+589 LRKKTKRRK

>member
-1 MAAKKREET
+1 MAKKKTAIE

-20 FDYIEHEKG
+20 FDYIQHEKG

-45 IKALGLI
+45 VKALSLI

-73 KVKGFPNVEV
+73 KVKEFPNVEV

-96 GLRIGGRKPEGYKY
+96 GLRIGGMKPEGYKY

-120 LTKTNIKKLA
+120 LTKTNINKLS

-142 KLVDFGRFYIAT
+142 KLVDFGRFYLAT
-154 TKTDMIE
+154 TRSEMIE
-161 IMVKY
+161 LMTKY

-175 DVALQIMAMGA
+175 DVALKVMAIGG
-186 KDIENIDYTDMI
+186 KNLDSIDYTDMI
-198 WMPHIYDLHLKE
+198 WMPHIYDLHLQE
-210 CEYDYIMVDECQD
+210 CEYDFIMVDECQD
-223 MNVAERKLVLRCLKE
+223 LNVAERNLVLRCLKE

-249 QCIYGFSGSDPESF
+249 QCIYGFSGSDPDSF
-263 RAIQSLPNTVSMPLS
+263 RAIQSIPNTVSMPLS
-278 ISYRCPEAVV
+278 ISYRCPESVV
-288 TFAKNLVPSIEAKPN
+288 KFAQNLVPSIEAKQG

-310 DGVSIEDVQ
+310 DCVSLNDVH

-338 LLEQGKKAY
+338 LLEQGKRAY

-357 KSIVTSTHQE
+357 QNIVIGTHKD
-367 YLHSNLKQ
+367 YLHTNLKQ

-401 EDAMNHETI
+401 EDAMKHETI
-410 QNKLDMIRALEV
+410 QAKLDMIRALEV
-422 LGFELKTAEQLERK
+422 LGADLTTTEELTKK
-436 IDEIFPKNDKGEGIM
+436 IGDIFPKNDKGEGIM
-451 LSTIHKAKGLEA
+451 LSTVHKAKGLEA

-472 LMPSKSAVEEWQVKQ
+472 LMPSKSALDEWQVQQ
-487 ERNLMYVAYTRAKKL
+487 ERNLMYVAYTRAKKVL
-502 LAFLDEEETPDF
+502 GFLNEEETPDF
-514 DNFSSKLES
+514 DNFSSKLEA
-523 KLKYAETMV
+523 KLRQAEMMV
-532 AAILGKS
+532 AAILGKT
-539 FKPTMNEAMAK
+539 FKATMNEAMAK
-550 SIVERAK
+550 SIVERVT

-563 PIEVN
+563 PITTN
-568 TVSMENDK
+568 TVSMDNDEK
-576 KEEEPTDL
+576 GNESTDL
-584 SFDAA
+584 SFNSA
-589 LRKPSKRRKITL
+589 LRKKTKRRK

>member
-1 MAAKKREET
+1 MAKKKTAIE

-20 FDYIEHEKG
+20 FDYIQHEKG

-45 IKALGLI
+45 VKALSLI

-73 KVKGFPNVEV
+73 KVKEFPNVEV

-96 GLRIGGRKPEGYKY
+96 GLGIGGMKPEAYKY

-120 LTKTNIKKLA
+120 LTKTNINKLS

-142 KLVDFGRFYIAT
+142 KLVDFGRFYLAT
-154 TKTDMIE
+154 TRSEMIE
-161 IMVKY
+161 LMTKY

-175 DVALQIMAMGA
+175 DVALKVMAIGG
-186 KDIENIDYTDMI
+186 KNLDSIDYTDMI
-198 WMPHIYDLHLKE
+198 WMPHIYDLHLQE
-210 CEYDYIMVDECQD
+210 CEYDFIMVDECQD
-223 MNVAERKLVLRCLKE
+223 LNVAERNLVLRCLKE

-249 QCIYGFSGSDPESF
+249 QCIYGFSGSDPDSF
-263 RAIQSLPNTVSMPLS
+263 RAIQSIPNTVSMPLS
-278 ISYRCPEAVV
+278 ISYRCPESVV
-288 TFAKNLVPSIEAKPN
+288 KFAQNLVPSIEAKQG

-310 DGVSIEDVQ
+310 DCVSLDDVH

-338 LLEQGKKAY
+338 LLEQGKRAY

-357 KSIVTSTHQE
+357 QNIVIGTHKD
-367 YLHSNLKQ
+367 YLHTNLKQ

-401 EDAMNHETI
+401 EDAMKHETI
-410 QNKLDMIRALEV
+410 QAKLDMIRALEV
-422 LGFELKTAEQLERK
+422 LGADLTTTEELTKK
-436 IDEIFPKNDKGEGIM
+436 IEDIFPKNDKGEGIM
-451 LSTIHKAKGLEA
+451 LSTVHKAKGLEA

-472 LMPSKSAVEEWQVKQ
+472 LMPSKSALDEWQVQQ
-487 ERNLMYVAYTRAKKL
+487 ERNLMYVAYTRAKKVL
-502 LAFLDEEETPDF
+502 GFLNEEETPDF
-514 DNFSSKLES
+514 DNFSSKLEA
-523 KLKYAETMV
+523 KLRQAEMMV
-532 AAILGKS
+532 AAILGKT
-539 FKPTMNEAMAK
+539 FKATMNEAMAK
-550 SIVERAK
+550 SIVERVT

-563 PIEVN
+563 PITTN
-568 TVSMENDK
+568 TVSMDNDK
-576 KEEEPTDL
+576 KGNESTDL
-584 SFDAA
+584 SFNSA
-589 LRKPSKRRKITL
+589 LRKKTKRRK

>member
-1 MAAKKREET
+1 MAKKKTAIE

-20 FDYIEHEKG
+20 FDYIQHEKG

-45 IKALGLI
+45 VKALSLI

-73 KVKGFPNVEV
+73 KVKEFPNVEV

-96 GLRIGGRKPEGYKY
+96 GLGIGGMKPEGYKY

-120 LTKTNIKKLA
+120 LTKTNINKLS

-142 KLVDFGRFYIAT
+142 KLVDFGRFYLAT
-154 TKTDMIE
+154 TRSEMIE
-161 IMVKY
+161 LMTKY

-175 DVALQIMAMGA
+175 DVALKVMAIGG
-186 KDIENIDYTDMI
+186 KNLDSIDYTDMI
-198 WMPHIYDLHLKE
+198 WMPHIYDLHLQE
-210 CEYDYIMVDECQD
+210 CEYDFIMVDECQD
-223 MNVAERKLVLRCLKE
+223 LNVAERNLVLRCLKE

-249 QCIYGFSGSDPESF
+249 QCIYGFSGSDPDSF
-263 RAIQSLPNTVSMPLS
+263 RAIQSIPNTVSMPLS
-278 ISYRCPEAVV
+278 ISYRCPESVV
-288 TFAKNLVPSIEAKPN
+288 KFAQNLVPSIEAKQG

-310 DGVSIEDVQ
+310 DCVSLDDVH

-338 LLEQGKKAY
+338 LLEQGKRAY

-357 KSIVTSTHQE
+357 QNIVIGTHKD
-367 YLHSNLKQ
+367 YLHTNLKQ

-401 EDAMNHETI
+401 EDAMKHETI
-410 QNKLDMIRALEV
+410 QAKLDMIRALEV
-422 LGFELKTAEQLERK
+422 LGADLTTTEELTKK
-436 IDEIFPKNDKGEGIM
+436 IEDIFPKNDKGEGIM
-451 LSTIHKAKGLEA
+451 LSTVHKAKGLEA

-472 LMPSKSAVEEWQVKQ
+472 LMPSKSALDEWQVQQ
-487 ERNLMYVAYTRAKKL
+487 ERNLMYVAYTRAKKVL
-502 LAFLDEEETPDF
+502 GFLNEEETPDF
-514 DNFSSKLES
+514 DNFSSKLEA
-523 KLKYAETMV
+523 KLRQAEMMV
-532 AAILGKS
+532 AAILGKT
-539 FKPTMNEAMAK
+539 FKATMNEAMAK
-550 SIVERAK
+550 SIVERVT

-563 PIEVN
+563 PITTN
-568 TVSMENDK
+568 TVSMDNNDK
-576 KEEEPTDL
+576 GNESTDL
-584 SFDAA
+584 SFKSA
-589 LRKPSKRRKITL
+589 LRKKTKRRK

>member
-1 MAAKKREET
+1 MAKKKTAIE

-20 FDYIEHEKG
+20 FDYIQHEKG

-45 IKALGLI
+45 VKALSLI

-73 KVKGFPNVEV
+73 KVKEFPNVEV

-96 GLRIGGRKPEGYKY
+96 GLGIGGLKPEAYKY

-120 LTKTNIKKLA
+120 LTKTNINKLS

-142 KLVDFGRFYIAT
+142 KLVDFGRFYLAT
-154 TKTDMIE
+154 TRSEMIE
-161 IMVKY
+161 LMTKY

-175 DVALQIMAMGA
+175 DVALKVMAIGG
-186 KDIENIDYTDMI
+186 KNLDSIDYTDMI
-198 WMPHIYDLHLKE
+198 WMPHIYDLHLQE
-210 CEYDYIMVDECQD
+210 CEYDFIMVDECQD
-223 MNVAERKLVLRCLKE
+223 LNVAERNLVLRCLKE

-249 QCIYGFSGSDPESF
+249 QCIYGFSGSDPDSF
-263 RAIQSLPNTVSMPLS
+263 RAIQSIPNTVSMPLS
-278 ISYRCPEAVV
+278 ISYRCPESVV
-288 TFAKNLVPSIEAKPN
+288 KFAQNLVPSIEAKQG

-310 DGVSIEDVQ
+310 DCVSLDDVH

-338 LLEQGKKAY
+338 LLEQGKRAY

-357 KSIVTSTHQE
+357 QNIVIGTHKD
-367 YLHSNLKQ
+367 YLHTNLKR

-401 EDAMNHETI
+401 EDAMKHETI
-410 QNKLDMIRALEV
+410 QAKLDMIRALEV
-422 LGFELKTAEQLERK
+422 LGADLTTTEELTKK
-436 IDEIFPKNDKGEGIM
+436 IEDIFPKNDKGEGIM
-451 LSTIHKAKGLEA
+451 LSTVHKAKGLEA

-472 LMPSKSAVEEWQVKQ
+472 LMPSKSALDEWQVQQ
-487 ERNLMYVAYTRAKKL
+487 ERNLMYVAYTRAKKVL
-502 LAFLDEEETPDF
+502 GFLNEEETPDF
-514 DNFSSKLES
+514 DNFSSKLEA
-523 KLKYAETMV
+523 KLRQAEMMV
-532 AAILGKS
+532 AAILGKT
-539 FKPTMNEAMAK
+539 FKATMNEAMAK
-550 SIVERAK
+550 SIVERVT

-563 PIEVN
+563 PITTN
-568 TVSMENDK
+568 TVSMDNNDK
-576 KEEEPTDL
+576 WNESTDL
-584 SFDAA
+584 SFKSA
-589 LRKPSKRRKITL
+589 LRKKTKRRK

>member
-1 MAAKKREET
+1 MAKKKTAIE

-20 FDYIEHEKG
+20 FDYIQHEKG

-45 IKALGLI
+45 VKALSLI

-73 KVKGFPNVEV
+73 KVKEFPNVEV

-96 GLRIGGRKPEGYKY
+96 GLRIGGMKPEGYKY

-120 LTKTNIKKLA
+120 LTKTNINKLS

-142 KLVDFGRFYIAT
+142 KLVDFGRFYLAT
-154 TKTDMIE
+154 TRSEMIE
-161 IMVKY
+161 LMTKY

-175 DVALQIMAMGA
+175 DVALKVMAIGG
-186 KDIENIDYTDMI
+186 KNLDSIDYTDMI
-198 WMPHIYDLHLKE
+198 WMPHIYDLHLQE
-210 CEYDYIMVDECQD
+210 CEYDFIMVDECQD
-223 MNVAERKLVLRCLKE
+223 LNVAERNLVLRCLKE

-249 QCIYGFSGSDPESF
+249 QCIYGFSGSDPDSF
-263 RAIQSLPNTVSMPLS
+263 RAIQSIPNTVSMPLS
-278 ISYRCPEAVV
+278 ISYRCPESVV
-288 TFAKNLVPSIEAKPN
+288 KFAQNLVPSIEAKQG

-310 DGVSIEDVQ
+310 DCVSLDDVH

-338 LLEQGKKAY
+338 LLEQGKRAY

-357 KSIVTSTHQE
+357 QNIVIGTHKD
-367 YLHSNLKQ
+367 YLHTNLKR

-401 EDAMNHETI
+401 EDAMKHETI
-410 QNKLDMIRALEV
+410 QAKLDMIRALEV
-422 LGFELKTAEQLERK
+422 LGADLTTTEELTKK
-436 IDEIFPKNDKGEGIM
+436 IEDIFPKNDKGEGIM
-451 LSTIHKAKGLEA
+451 LSTVHKAKGLEA

-472 LMPSKSAVEEWQVKQ
+472 LMPSKSALDEWQVQQ
-487 ERNLMYVAYTRAKKL
+487 ERNLMYVAYTRAKKVL
-502 LAFLDEEETPDF
+502 GFLNEEETPDF
-514 DNFSSKLES
+514 DNFSSKLEA
-523 KLKYAETMV
+523 KLRQAEMMV
-532 AAILGKS
+532 AAILGKT
-539 FKPTMNEAMAK
+539 FKATMNEAMAK
-550 SIVERAK
+550 SIVERVT

-563 PIEVN
+563 PITTN
-568 TVSMENDK
+568 MVSMDNDEK
-576 KEEEPTDL
+576 GNESTDL
-584 SFDAA
+584 SFNSA
-589 LRKPSKRRKITL
+589 LRKKTKRRK

>member
-1 MAAKKREET
+1 MAKKKTAIE

-20 FDYIEHEKG
+20 FDYIQHEKG

-45 IKALGLI
+45 VKALSLI

-73 KVKGFPNVEV
+73 KVKEFPNVEV

-96 GLRIGGRKPEGYKY
+96 GLGIGGMKPEAYKY

-120 LTKTNIKKLA
+120 LTKTNINKLS

-142 KLVDFGRFYIAT
+142 KLVDFGRFYLAT
-154 TKTDMIE
+154 TRSEMIE
-161 IMVKY
+161 LMVKY

-175 DVALQIMAMGA
+175 DVALKVMAIGG
-186 KDIENIDYTDMI
+186 KNLDSIDYTDMI
-198 WMPHIYDLHLKE
+198 WMPHIYDLHLQE
-210 CEYDYIMVDECQD
+210 CEYDFIMVDECQD
-223 MNVAERKLVLRCLKE
+223 LNVAERNLVLRCLKE

-249 QCIYGFSGSDPESF
+249 QCIYGFSGSDPDSF
-263 RAIQSLPNTVSMPLS
+263 RAIQSIPNTVSMPLS
-278 ISYRCPEAVV
+278 ISYRCPESVV
-288 TFAKNLVPSIEAKPN
+288 KFAQNLVPSIEAKQG

-310 DGVSIEDVQ
+310 DCVSLDDVH

-338 LLEQGKKAY
+338 LLEQGKRAY

-357 KSIVTSTHQE
+357 QNIVIGTHKD
-367 YLHSNLKQ
+367 YLHTNLKQ

-401 EDAMNHETI
+401 EDAMKHETI
-410 QNKLDMIRALEV
+410 QAKLDMIRALEV
-422 LGFELKTAEQLERK
+422 LGADLTTTEELTKK
-436 IDEIFPKNDKGEGIM
+436 IEDIFPKNDKGEGIM
-451 LSTIHKAKGLEA
+451 LSTVHKAKGLEA

-472 LMPSKSAVEEWQVKQ
+472 LMPSKSALDEWQVQQ
-487 ERNLMYVAYTRAKKL
+487 ERNLMYVAYTRAKKVL
-502 LAFLDEEETPDF
+502 GFLNEEETPDF
-514 DNFSSKLES
+514 DNFSSKLEA
-523 KLKYAETMV
+523 KLRQAEMMV
-532 AAILGKS
+532 AAILGKT
-539 FKPTMNEAMAK
+539 FKATMNEAMAK
-550 SIVERAK
+550 SIVERVT

-563 PIEVN
+563 PITTN
-568 TVSMENDK
+568 MVSMDNDEK
-576 KEEEPTDL
+576 GNESTDL
-584 SFDAA
+584 SFNSA
-589 LRKPSKRRKITL
+589 LRKKTKRRK

>member
-1 MAAKKREET
+1 MAKKKTAIE

-20 FDYIEHEKG
+20 FDYIQHEKG

-45 IKALGLI
+45 VKALSLI

-73 KVKGFPNVEV
+73 KVKEFPNVEV

-96 GLRIGGRKPEGYKY
+96 GLGIGGMKPEGYKY

-120 LTKTNIKKLA
+120 LTKTNINKLS

-142 KLVDFGRFYIAT
+142 KLVDFGRFYLAT
-154 TKTDMIE
+154 TRSEMIE
-161 IMVKY
+161 LMTKY

-175 DVALQIMAMGA
+175 DVALKVMAIGG
-186 KDIENIDYTDMI
+186 KNLDSIDYTDMI
-198 WMPHIYDLHLKE
+198 WMPHIYDLHLEE
-210 CEYDYIMVDECQD
+210 CEYDFIMVDECQD
-223 MNVAERKLVLRCLKE
+223 LNVAERNLVLRCLKE

-249 QCIYGFSGSDPESF
+249 QCIYGFSGSDPDSF
-263 RAIQSLPNTVSMPLS
+263 RAIQSIPNTVSMPLS
-278 ISYRCPEAVV
+278 ISYRCPESVV
-288 TFAKNLVPSIEAKPN
+288 KFAQNLVPSIEAKQG

-310 DGVSIEDVQ
+310 DCVSLDDVH

-338 LLEQGKKAY
+338 LLEQGKRAY

-357 KSIVTSTHQE
+357 QNIVIGTHKD
-367 YLHSNLKQ
+367 YLHTNLKQ

-401 EDAMNHETI
+401 EDAMKHETI
-410 QNKLDMIRALEV
+410 QAKLDMIRALEV
-422 LGFELKTAEQLERK
+422 LGADLTTTEELTKK
-436 IDEIFPKNDKGEGIM
+436 IEDIFPKNDKGEGIM
-451 LSTIHKAKGLEA
+451 LSTVHKAKGLEA

-472 LMPSKSAVEEWQVKQ
+472 LMPSKSALDEWQVQQ
-487 ERNLMYVAYTRAKKL
+487 ERNLMYVAYTRAKKVL
-502 LAFLDEEETPDF
+502 GFLNEEETPDF
-514 DNFSSKLES
+514 DNFSSKLEA
-523 KLKYAETMV
+523 KLRQAEMMV
-532 AAILGKS
+532 AAILGKT
-539 FKPTMNEAMAK
+539 FKATMNEAMAK
-550 SIVERAK
+550 SIVERVT

-563 PIEVN
+563 PITTN
-568 TVSMENDK
+568 TVSMDNDEK
-576 KEEEPTDL
+576 GNESTDL
-584 SFDAA
+584 SFNSA
-589 LRKPSKRRKITL
+589 LRKKTKRRK

>member
-1 MAAKKREET
+1 MAKKKTAIE

-20 FDYIEHEKG
+20 FDYIQHEKG

-45 IKALGLI
+45 VKALSLI

-73 KVKGFPNVEV
+73 KVKEFPNVEV

-96 GLRIGGRKPEGYKY
+96 GLGIGGMKPEGYKY

-120 LTKTNIKKLA
+120 LTKTNINKLS

-142 KLVDFGRFYIAT
+142 KLVDFGRFYLAT
-154 TKTDMIE
+154 TRSEMIE
-161 IMVKY
+161 LMTKY

-175 DVALQIMAMGA
+175 DVALKVMAIGG
-186 KDIENIDYTDMI
+186 KNLDSIDYTDMI
-198 WMPHIYDLHLKE
+198 WMPHIYDLHLQE
-210 CEYDYIMVDECQD
+210 CEYDFIMVDECQD
-223 MNVAERKLVLRCLKE
+223 LNVAERNLVLRCLKE

-249 QCIYGFSGSDPESF
+249 QCIYGFSGSDPDSF
-263 RAIQSLPNTVSMPLS
+263 RAIQSIPNTVSMPLS
-278 ISYRCPEAVV
+278 ISYRCPESVV
-288 TFAKNLVPSIEAKPN
+288 KFAQNLVPSIEAKQG

-310 DGVSIEDVQ
+310 DCVSLDDVH

-338 LLEQGKKAY
+338 LLEQGKRAY

-357 KSIVTSTHQE
+357 QNIVIGTHKD
-367 YLHSNLKQ
+367 YLHTNLKR

-401 EDAMNHETI
+401 EDAMKHETI
-410 QNKLDMIRALEV
+410 QAKLDMIRALEV
-422 LGFELKTAEQLERK
+422 LGADLTTTEELTKK
-436 IDEIFPKNDKGEGIM
+436 IEDIFPKNDKGEGIM
-451 LSTIHKAKGLEA
+451 LSTVHKAKGLEA

-472 LMPSKSAVEEWQVKQ
+472 LMPSKSALDEWQVQQ
-487 ERNLMYVAYTRAKKL
+487 ERNLMYVAYTRAKKVL
-502 LAFLDEEETPDF
+502 GFLNEEETPDF
-514 DNFSSKLES
+514 DNFSSKLEA
-523 KLKYAETMV
+523 KLRQAEMMV
-532 AAILGKS
+532 AAILGKT
-539 FKPTMNEAMAK
+539 FKATMNEAMAK
-550 SIVERAK
+550 SIVERVT

-563 PIEVN
+563 PIITN
-568 TVSMENDK
+568 TVSMDNDEK
-576 KEEEPTDL
+576 GNESTDL
-584 SFDAA
+584 SFNSA
-589 LRKPSKRRKITL
+589 LRKKTKRRK

>member
-1 MAAKKREET
+1 MAKKKTAIE

-20 FDYIEHEKG
+20 FDYIQHEKG

-45 IKALGLI
+45 VKALSLI

-73 KVKGFPNVEV
+73 KVKEFPNVEV

-96 GLRIGGRKPEGYKY
+96 GLRIGGMKPEGYKY

-120 LTKTNIKKLA
+120 LTKTNINKLS

-142 KLVDFGRFYIAT
+142 KLVDFGRFYLAT
-154 TKTDMIE
+154 TRSEMIE
-161 IMVKY
+161 LMTKY

-175 DVALQIMAMGA
+175 DVALKVMAIGG
-186 KDIENIDYTDMI
+186 KNLDSIDYTDMI
-198 WMPHIYDLHLKE
+198 WMPHIYDLHLQE
-210 CEYDYIMVDECQD
+210 CEYDFIMVDECQD
-223 MNVAERKLVLRCLKE
+223 LNVAERNLVLRCLKE

-249 QCIYGFSGSDPESF
+249 QCIYGFSGSDPDSF
-263 RAIQSLPNTVSMPLS
+263 RAIQSIPNTVSMPLS
-278 ISYRCPEAVV
+278 ISYRCPESVV
-288 TFAKNLVPSIEAKPN
+288 KFAQNLVPSIEAKQG

-310 DGVSIEDVQ
+310 DCVSLDDVH

-338 LLEQGKKAY
+338 LLEQGKRAY

-357 KSIVTSTHQE
+357 QNIVIGTHKD
-367 YLHSNLKQ
+367 YLHTNLKQ

-401 EDAMNHETI
+401 EDAMKHETI
-410 QNKLDMIRALEV
+410 QAKLDMIRALEV
-422 LGFELKTAEQLERK
+422 LGADLTTTEQLTKK
-436 IDEIFPKNDKGEGIM
+436 IGDIFPKNDKGEGIM
-451 LSTIHKAKGLEA
+451 LSTVHKAKGLEA

-472 LMPSKSAVEEWQVKQ
+472 LMPSKSALDEWQVQQ
-487 ERNLMYVAYTRAKKL
+487 ERNLMYVAYTRAKKVL
-502 LAFLDEEETPDF
+502 GFLNEEETPDF
-514 DNFSSKLES
+514 DNFSSKLEA
-523 KLKYAETMV
+523 KLRQAEMMV
-532 AAILGKS
+532 AAILGKT
-539 FKPTMNEAMAK
+539 FKATMNEAMAK
-550 SIVERAK
+550 SIVERVT

-563 PIEVN
+563 PITTN
-568 TVSMENDK
+568 TVSMDNDEK
-576 KEEEPTDL
+576 GNESTDL
-584 SFDAA
+584 SFNSA
-589 LRKPSKRRKITL
+589 LRKKTKRRK

>member
-1 MAAKKREET
+1 MAKKKTAIE

-20 FDYIEHEKG
+20 FDYIQHEKG

-45 IKALGLI
+45 VKALSLI

-73 KVKGFPNVEV
+73 KVKEFPNVEV

-96 GLRIGGRKPEGYKY
+96 GLGIGGMKPEGYKY

-120 LTKTNIKKLA
+120 LTKTNINKLS

-142 KLVDFGRFYIAT
+142 KLVDFGRFYLAT
-154 TKTDMIE
+154 TRSEMIE
-161 IMVKY
+161 LMIKY

-175 DVALQIMAMGA
+175 DVALKVMAIGG
-186 KDIENIDYTDMI
+186 KNLDSIDYTDMI
-198 WMPHIYDLHLKE
+198 WMPHIYDLHLQE
-210 CEYDYIMVDECQD
+210 CEYDFIMVDECQD
-223 MNVAERKLVLRCLKE
+223 LNVAERNLVLRCLKK

-249 QCIYGFSGSDPESF
+249 QCIYGFSGSDPDSF
-263 RAIQSLPNTVSMPLS
+263 RAIQSIPNTVSMPLS
-278 ISYRCPEAVV
+278 ISYRCPESIVK
-288 TFAKNLVPSIEAKPN
+288 FAQNLVPSIEAKQG

-310 DGVSIEDVQ
+310 DCVSLDDVH

-338 LLEQGKKAY
+338 LLEQGKRAY

-357 KSIVTSTHQE
+357 QNIVIGTHKD
-367 YLHSNLKQ
+367 YLHTNLKR

-401 EDAMNHETI
+401 EDAMKHETI
-410 QNKLDMIRALEV
+410 QAKLDMIRALEV
-422 LGFELKTAEQLERK
+422 LGADLTTTEELTKK
-436 IDEIFPKNDKGEGIM
+436 IEDIFPKNDKGEGIM
-451 LSTIHKAKGLEA
+451 LSTVHKAKGLEA

-472 LMPSKSAVEEWQVKQ
+472 LMPSKSALDEWQVQQ
-487 ERNLMYVAYTRAKKL
+487 ERNLMYVAYTRAKKVL
-502 LAFLDEEETPDF
+502 GFLNEEETPDF
-514 DNFSSKLES
+514 DNFSSKLEA
-523 KLKYAETMV
+523 KLRQAEMMV
-532 AAILGKS
+532 AAILGKT
-539 FKPTMNEAMAK
+539 FKATMNEAMAK
-550 SIVERAK
+550 SIVERVT

-563 PIEVN
+563 PITTN
-568 TVSMENDK
+568 TVSMDNDEK
-576 KEEEPTDL
+576 GNESTDL
-584 SFDAA
+584 SFNSA
-589 LRKPSKRRKITL
+589 LRKKTKRRK

>member
-1 MAAKKREET
+1 MAKKKTAIE

-20 FDYIEHEKG
+20 FDYIQHEKG

-45 IKALGLI
+45 VKALSLI

-73 KVKGFPNVEV
+73 KVKEFPNVEV

-96 GLRIGGRKPEGYKY
+96 GLRIGGMKPEAYKY

-120 LTKTNIKKLA
+120 LTKTNINKLS

-142 KLVDFGRFYIAT
+142 KLVDFGRFYLAT
-154 TKTDMIE
+154 TRSEMIE
-161 IMVKY
+161 LMTKY

-175 DVALQIMAMGA
+175 DVALKVMAIGG
-186 KDIENIDYTDMI
+186 KNLDSIDYTDMI
-198 WMPHIYDLHLKE
+198 WMPHIYDLHLEE
-210 CEYDYIMVDECQD
+210 CEYDFIMVDECQD
-223 MNVAERKLVLRCLKE
+223 LNVAERNLVLRCLKK

-249 QCIYGFSGSDPESF
+249 QCIYGFSGSDPDSF
-263 RAIQSLPNTVSMPLS
+263 KAIQSIPNTVSMPLS
-278 ISYRCPEAVV
+278 ISYRCPESVV
-288 TFAKNLVPSIEAKPN
+288 KFAQNLVPSIEAKQG

-310 DGVSIEDVQ
+310 DCVSLDDVH

-338 LLEQGKKAY
+338 LLEQGKRAY

-357 KSIVTSTHQE
+357 QNIVIGTHKD
-367 YLHSNLKQ
+367 YLYTNLKR

-401 EDAMNHETI
+401 EDAMKHETI
-410 QNKLDMIRALEV
+410 QAKLDMIRALEV
-422 LGFELKTAEQLERK
+422 LGADLTTTEELTKK
-436 IDEIFPKNDKGEGIM
+436 IEDIFPKNDKGEGIM
-451 LSTIHKAKGLEA
+451 LSTVHKAKGLEA

-472 LMPSKSAVEEWQVKQ
+472 LMPSKSALDEWQVQQ
-487 ERNLMYVAYTRAKKL
+487 ERNLMYVAYTRAKKVL
-502 LAFLDEEETPDF
+502 GFLNEEETPDF
-514 DNFSSKLES
+514 DNFSSKLEA
-523 KLKYAETMV
+523 KLRQAEMMV
-532 AAILGKS
+532 AAILGKT
-539 FKPTMNEAMAK
+539 FKATMNEAMAK
-550 SIVERAK
+550 SIVERVT

-563 PIEVN
+563 PITTN
-568 TVSMENDK
+568 TVSMDNDEK
-576 KEEEPTDL
+576 GNESTDL
-584 SFDAA
+584 SFNSA
-589 LRKPSKRRKITL
+589 LRKKTKRRK

>member
-1 MAAKKREET
+1 MAKKKTAIE

-20 FDYIEHEKG
+20 FDYIQHEKG

-45 IKALGLI
+45 VKALSLI

-73 KVKGFPNVEV
+73 KVKEFPNVEV

-96 GLRIGGRKPEGYKY
+96 GLRIGGMKPEGYKY

-120 LTKTNIKKLA
+120 LTKTNINKLS

-142 KLVDFGRFYIAT
+142 KLVDFGRFYLAT
-154 TKTDMIE
+154 TRSEMIE
-161 IMVKY
+161 LMTKY

-175 DVALQIMAMGA
+175 DVALKVMAIGG
-186 KDIENIDYTDMI
+186 KNLDSIDYTDMI
-198 WMPHIYDLHLKE
+198 WMPHIYDLHLQE
-210 CEYDYIMVDECQD
+210 CEYDFIMVDECQD
-223 MNVAERKLVLRCLKE
+223 LNVAERNLVLRCLKE

-249 QCIYGFSGSDPESF
+249 QCIYGFSGSDPDSF
-263 RAIQSLPNTVSMPLS
+263 RAIQSIPNTVSMPLS
-278 ISYRCPEAVV
+278 ISYRCPESVV
-288 TFAKNLVPSIEAKPN
+288 KFAQNLVPSIEAKQG

-310 DGVSIEDVQ
+310 DCVSLDDVH

-338 LLEQGKKAY
+338 LLEQGKRAY

-357 KSIVTSTHQE
+357 QNIVVGTHQE
-367 YLHSNLKQ
+367 YLHTNLKQ

-401 EDAMNHETI
+401 EDAMKHETI
-410 QNKLDMIRALEV
+410 QAKLDMIRALEV
-422 LGFELKTAEQLERK
+422 LGADLTTTEELTKK
-436 IDEIFPKNDKGEGIM
+436 IEDIFPKNDKGEGIM
-451 LSTIHKAKGLEA
+451 LSTVHKAKGLEA

-472 LMPSKSAVEEWQVKQ
+472 LMPSKSALDEWQVQQ
-487 ERNLMYVAYTRAKKL
+487 ERNLMYVAYTRAKKVL
-502 LAFLDEEETPDF
+502 GFLNEEETPDF
-514 DNFSSKLES
+514 DNFSSKLEA
-523 KLKYAETMV
+523 KLRQAEMMV
-532 AAILGKS
+532 AAILGKT
-539 FKPTMNEAMAK
+539 FKATMNEAMAK
-550 SIVERAK
+550 SIVERVT

-563 PIEVN
+563 PITTN
-568 TVSMENDK
+568 MVSMDNDEK
-576 KEEEPTDL
+576 GNESTDL
-584 SFDAA
+584 SFNSA
-589 LRKPSKRRKITL
+589 LRKKTKRRK

>member
-1 MAAKKREET
+1 MAKKKTAIE

-20 FDYIEHEKG
+20 FDYIQHEKG

-45 IKALGLI
+45 VKALSLI

-73 KVKGFPNVEV
+73 KVKEFPNVEV

-96 GLRIGGRKPEGYKY
+96 GLRIGGMKPEGYKY

-120 LTKTNIKKLA
+120 LTKTNINKLS

-142 KLVDFGRFYIAT
+142 KLVDFGRFYLAT
-154 TKTDMIE
+154 TRSEMIE
-161 IMVKY
+161 LMTKY

-175 DVALQIMAMGA
+175 DVALKVMAIGG
-186 KDIENIDYTDMI
+186 KNLDSIDYTDMI
-198 WMPHIYDLHLKE
+198 WMPHIYDLHLQE
-210 CEYDYIMVDECQD
+210 CEYDFIMVDECQD
-223 MNVAERKLVLRCLKE
+223 LNVAERNLVLRCLKE

-249 QCIYGFSGSDPESF
+249 QCIYGFSGSDPDSF
-263 RAIQSLPNTVSMPLS
+263 RAIQSIPNTVSMPLS
-278 ISYRCPEAVV
+278 ISYRCPESVV
-288 TFAKNLVPSIEAKPN
+288 KFAQNLVPSIEAKQG

-310 DGVSIEDVQ
+310 DCVSLDDVH

-338 LLEQGKKAY
+338 LLEQGKRAY

-357 KSIVTSTHQE
+357 QNIVIGTHKD
-367 YLHSNLKQ
+367 YLHTNLKR

-401 EDAMNHETI
+401 EDAMKHETI
-410 QNKLDMIRALEV
+410 QAKLDMIRALEV
-422 LGFELKTAEQLERK
+422 LGADLTTTEELTKK
-436 IDEIFPKNDKGEGIM
+436 IEDIFPKNDKGEGIM
-451 LSTIHKAKGLEA
+451 LSTVHKAKGLEA

-472 LMPSKSAVEEWQVKQ
+472 LMPSKSALDEWQVQQ
-487 ERNLMYVAYTRAKKL
+487 ERNLMYVAYTRAKKVL
-502 LAFLDEEETPDF
+502 GFLNEEETPDF
-514 DNFSSKLES
+514 DNFSSKLEA
-523 KLKYAETMV
+523 KLRQAEMMV
-532 AAILGKS
+532 AAILGKT
-539 FKPTMNEAMAK
+539 FKATMNEAMAK
-550 SIVERAK
+550 SIVERVT

-563 PIEVN
+563 PITTN
-568 TVSMENDK
+568 MVSMDNGEKGN
-576 KEEEPTDL
+576 ESTDL
-584 SFDAA
+584 SFNSA
-589 LRKPSKRRKITL
+589 LRKKTKRRK

>member
-1 MAAKKREET
+1 MAKKKTAIE

-20 FDYIEHEKG
+20 FDYIQHEKG

-45 IKALGLI
+45 VKALSLI

-73 KVKGFPNVEV
+73 KVKEFPNVEV

-96 GLRIGGRKPEGYKY
+96 GLGIGGMKPEGYKY

-120 LTKTNIKKLA
+120 LTKTNINKLS

-142 KLVDFGRFYIAT
+142 KLVDFGRFYLAT
-154 TKTDMIE
+154 TRSEMIE
-161 IMVKY
+161 LMTKY

-175 DVALQIMAMGA
+175 DVALKVMAIGG
-186 KDIENIDYTDMI
+186 KNLDSIDYTDMI
-198 WMPHIYDLHLKE
+198 WMPHIYDLHLQE
-210 CEYDYIMVDECQD
+210 CEYDFIMVDECQD
-223 MNVAERKLVLRCLKE
+223 LNVAERNLVLRCLKE

-249 QCIYGFSGSDPESF
+249 QCIYGFSGSDPDSF
-263 RAIQSLPNTVSMPLS
+263 RAIQSIPNTVSMPLS
-278 ISYRCPEAVV
+278 ISYRCPESVV
-288 TFAKNLVPSIEAKPN
+288 KFAQNLVPSIEAKQG

-310 DGVSIEDVQ
+310 DCVSLDDVH

-338 LLEQGKKAY
+338 LLEQGKRAY

-357 KSIVTSTHQE
+357 QNIVIGTHKD
-367 YLHSNLKQ
+367 YLHTNLKQ

-401 EDAMNHETI
+401 EDAMKHETI
-410 QNKLDMIRALEV
+410 QAKLDMIRALEV
-422 LGFELKTAEQLERK
+422 LGADLTTTEELTKK
-436 IDEIFPKNDKGEGIM
+436 IEDIFPKNDKGEGIM
-451 LSTIHKAKGLEA
+451 LSTVHKAKGLEA

-472 LMPSKSAVEEWQVKQ
+472 LMPSKSALDEWQVQQ
-487 ERNLMYVAYTRAKKL
+487 ERNLMYVAYTRAKKVL
-502 LAFLDEEETPDF
+502 GFLNEEETPDF
-514 DNFSSKLES
+514 DNFSTKLEA
-523 KLKYAETMV
+523 KLRQAEMMV
-532 AAILGKS
+532 AAILGKT
-539 FKPTMNEAMAK
+539 FKATMNEAMAK
-550 SIVERAK
+550 SIVERVT

-563 PIEVN
+563 PITTN
-568 TVSMENDK
+568 TVSMDNDEK
-576 KEEEPTDL
+576 GNESTDL
-584 SFDAA
+584 SFNSA
-589 LRKPSKRRKITL
+589 LRKKTKRRK

>member
-1 MAAKKREET
+1 MAKKKTAIE

-20 FDYIEHEKG
+20 FDYIQHEKG

-45 IKALGLI
+45 VKALSLI

-73 KVKGFPNVEV
+73 KVKEFPNVEV

-96 GLRIGGRKPEGYKY
+96 GLRIGGMKPEGYKY

-120 LTKTNIKKLA
+120 LTKTNINKLS

-142 KLVDFGRFYIAT
+142 KLVDFGRFYLAT
-154 TKTDMIE
+154 TRSEMIE
-161 IMVKY
+161 LMIKY

-175 DVALQIMAMGA
+175 DVALKVMAIGG
-186 KDIENIDYTDMI
+186 KNLDSIDYTDMI
-198 WMPHIYDLHLKE
+198 WMPHIYDLHLQE
-210 CEYDYIMVDECQD
+210 CEYDFIMVDECQD
-223 MNVAERKLVLRCLKE
+223 LNVAERNLVLRCLKE

-249 QCIYGFSGSDPESF
+249 QCIYGFSGSDPDSF
-263 RAIQSLPNTVSMPLS
+263 RAIQSIPNTVSMPLS
-278 ISYRCPEAVV
+278 ISYRCPESVV
-288 TFAKNLVPSIEAKPN
+288 KFAQNLVPSIEAKQG

-310 DGVSIEDVQ
+310 DCVSLDDVH

-338 LLEQGKKAY
+338 LLEQGKRAY

-357 KSIVTSTHQE
+357 QNIVIGTHKD
-367 YLHSNLKQ
+367 YLHTNLKQ

-401 EDAMNHETI
+401 EDAMKHETI
-410 QNKLDMIRALEV
+410 QAKLDMIRALEV
-422 LGFELKTAEQLERK
+422 LGADLTTTEELTKK
-436 IDEIFPKNDKGEGIM
+436 IEDIFPKNDKGEGIM
-451 LSTIHKAKGLEA
+451 LSTVHKAKGLEA

-472 LMPSKSAVEEWQVKQ
+472 LMPSKSALDEWQVQQ
-487 ERNLMYVAYTRAKKL
+487 ERNLMYVAYTRAKKVL
-502 LAFLDEEETPDF
+502 GFLNEEETPDF
-514 DNFSSKLES
+514 DNFSSKLEA
-523 KLKYAETMV
+523 KLRQAEMMV
-532 AAILGKS
+532 AAILGKT
-539 FKPTMNEAMAK
+539 FKATMNEAMAK
-550 SIVERAK
+550 SIVERVT

-563 PIEVN
+563 PITTN
-568 TVSMENDK
+568 MVSMDNDEK
-576 KEEEPTDL
+576 GNESTDL
-584 SFDAA
+584 SFNSA
-589 LRKPSKRRKITL
+589 LRKKTKRRK

>member
-1 MAAKKREET
+1 MAKKKTAIE

-20 FDYIEHEKG
+20 FDYIQHEKG

-45 IKALGLI
+45 VKALSLI

-73 KVKGFPNVEV
+73 KVKEFPNVEV

-96 GLRIGGRKPEGYKY
+96 GLGIGGMKPEGYKY

-120 LTKTNIKKLA
+120 LTKTNINKLS

-142 KLVDFGRFYIAT
+142 KLVDFGRFYLAT
-154 TKTDMIE
+154 TRSEMIE
-161 IMVKY
+161 LMTKY

-175 DVALQIMAMGA
+175 DVALKVMAIGG
-186 KDIENIDYTDMI
+186 KNLDSIDYTDMI
-198 WMPHIYDLHLKE
+198 WMPHIYDLHLQE
-210 CEYDYIMVDECQD
+210 CEYDFIMVDECQD
-223 MNVAERKLVLRCLKE
+223 LNVAERNLVLRCLKE

-249 QCIYGFSGSDPESF
+249 QCIYGFSGSDPDSF
-263 RAIQSLPNTVSMPLS
+263 RAIQSIPNTVSMPLS
-278 ISYRCPEAVV
+278 ISYRCPESVV
-288 TFAKNLVPSIEAKPN
+288 KFAQNLVPSIEAKQG

-310 DGVSIEDVQ
+310 DCVSLDDVH

-338 LLEQGKKAY
+338 LLEQGKRAY

-357 KSIVTSTHQE
+357 QNIVIGTHKD
-367 YLHSNLKQ
+367 YLHTNLKR

-401 EDAMNHETI
+401 EDAMKHETI
-410 QNKLDMIRALEV
+410 QAKLDMIRALEV
-422 LGFELKTAEQLERK
+422 LGADLTTTEQLTKK
-436 IDEIFPKNDKGEGIM
+436 IGDIFPKNDKGEGIM
-451 LSTIHKAKGLEA
+451 LSTVHKAKGLEA

-472 LMPSKSAVEEWQVKQ
+472 LMPSKSALDEWQVQQ
-487 ERNLMYVAYTRAKKL
+487 ERNLMYVAYTRAKKVL
-502 LAFLDEEETPDF
+502 GFLNEEETPDF
-514 DNFSSKLES
+514 DNFSSKLEA
-523 KLKYAETMV
+523 KLRQAEMMV
-532 AAILGKS
+532 AAILGKT
-539 FKPTMNEAMAK
+539 FKATMNEAMAK
-550 SIVERAK
+550 SIVERVT

-563 PIEVN
+563 PITTN
-568 TVSMENDK
+568 TVSMDNDEK
-576 KEEEPTDL
+576 GNESTDL
-584 SFDAA
+584 SFNSA
-589 LRKPSKRRKITL
+589 LRKKTKRRK

>member
-1 MAAKKREET
+1 MAKKKTAIE

-20 FDYIEHEKG
+20 FDYIQHEKG

-45 IKALGLI
+45 VKALSLI

-73 KVKGFPNVEV
+73 KVKEFPNVEV

-96 GLRIGGRKPEGYKY
+96 GLGIGGMKPEAYKY

-120 LTKTNIKKLA
+120 LTKTNINKLS

-142 KLVDFGRFYIAT
+142 KLVDFGRFYLAT
-154 TKTDMIE
+154 TRSEMIE
-161 IMVKY
+161 LMTKY

-175 DVALQIMAMGA
+175 DVALKVMAIGG
-186 KDIENIDYTDMI
+186 KNLDSIDYTDMI
-198 WMPHIYDLHLKE
+198 WMPHIYDLHLQE
-210 CEYDYIMVDECQD
+210 CEYDFIMVDECQD
-223 MNVAERKLVLRCLKE
+223 LNVAERNLVLRCLKK

-249 QCIYGFSGSDPESF
+249 QCIYGFSGSDPDSF
-263 RAIQSLPNTVSMPLS
+263 RAIQSIPNTVSMPLS
-278 ISYRCPEAVV
+278 ISYRCPESVV
-288 TFAKNLVPSIEAKPN
+288 KFAQNLVPSIEAKQG

-310 DGVSIEDVQ
+310 DCVSLDDVH

-338 LLEQGKKAY
+338 LLEQGKRAY

-357 KSIVTSTHQE
+357 QNIVIGTHKD
-367 YLHSNLKQ
+367 YLHTNLKR

-401 EDAMNHETI
+401 EDAMKHETI
-410 QNKLDMIRALEV
+410 QAKLDMIRALEV
-422 LGFELKTAEQLERK
+422 LGADLTTTEELTKK
-436 IDEIFPKNDKGEGIM
+436 IEDIFPKNDKGEGIM
-451 LSTIHKAKGLEA
+451 LSTVHKAKGLEA

-472 LMPSKSAVEEWQVKQ
+472 LMPSKSALDEWQVQQ
-487 ERNLMYVAYTRAKKL
+487 ERNLMYVAYTRAKKVL
-502 LAFLDEEETPDF
+502 GFLNEEETPDF
-514 DNFSSKLES
+514 DNFSSKLEA
-523 KLKYAETMV
+523 KLRQAEMMV
-532 AAILGKS
+532 AAILGKT
-539 FKPTMNEAMAK
+539 FKATMNEAMAK
-550 SIVERAK
+550 SIVERVT

-563 PIEVN
+563 PITTN
-568 TVSMENDK
+568 TVSMDNDK
-576 KEEEPTDL
+576 KGNESTDL
-584 SFDAA
+584 SFNSA
-589 LRKPSKRRKITL
+589 LRKKTKRRK